1 LTNLLRGVLDEHS
14 KSVQG
19 IQPTRERS
27 YNETEFYDVTPPEDL
42 PKWAYFSGGE
52 EEKSA
57 IKPKKR
63 KIIEYEEQEQGESAL
78 MGEIRGAI
86 EKEKSIKRPKGPT
99 KESAKK
105 EKKSA
110 ESGKLRR
117 SARVKSIK
125 GKGKEKEEEEEE
137 EEEEETEDN
146 K

>member
-1 LTNLLRGVLDEHS
+1 LLRGVLDEHS

-42 PKWAYFSGGE
+42 PKWAYFSDNE
-52 EEKSA
+52 EGKSA
-57 IKPKKR
+57 IKPQKR
-63 KIIEYEEQEQGESAL
+63 KVIEYEEQGESAL

-86 EKEKSIKRPKGPT
+86 EKEKSIKRPKRQTEESTEG
-99 KESAKK
+99 KETTQ
-105 EKKSA
+105 
-110 ESGKLRR
+110 SGKLRR

-137 EEEEETEDN
+137 EEETEDDE
-146 K
+146 